1 MTSEVLMPALSPTM
15 TEGKIARWVKSE
27 GDTVR
32 AGDVLAEIE
41 TDKATMEVEAV
52 DEGVLAKIVIPEGTD
67 HVAVNTPI
75 ALIAENGEDAEEG
88 DSAQPIAAA
97 FPPRPRSGAE
107 PGRPAPEPPDQR
119 AEATPPSPAARAPA
133 QPTRAEPGPAPGGAP
148 ASDPQEYA
156 GKTVTMT
163 VREALRDAMAEE
175 MRRDDTVLLLGEEV
189 GEYQGAYKVS
199 QGLLQEFGPRRVIDT
214 PITEHGF
221 AGLGVG
227 AAFAG
232 LRPIVEFMTFN
243 FAMQA
248 MDQIINSAAKTRYMS
263 GGQMAAPIVF
273 RGANGI
279 ASRVA
284 AQHSQ
289 CFASWYAHVPGLK
302 VVAPYTGADHKGL
315 LKSAIRDPNPVIF
328 LEHELVYGESF
339 PVPEDPEYLVPI
351 GKARIAREG
360 EHVTITAFSRM
371 VKLALH
377 AAEELESAG
386 ISAEVIDLRS
396 LRPFDVGTVV
406 ESVKKT
412 NRIVS
417 VEEGWPFAGIGSE
430 IAAIVM
436 EECFDWLD
444 APLKRVTAKDV
455 PLPYA
460 ANLERLA
467 TPQVEDIVAA
477 AREVAYR

>member
-1 MTSEVLMPALSPTM
+1 MASEVLMPALSPTM
-15 TEGKIARWVKSE
+15 TEGKIARWVKSVGE
-27 GDTVR
+27 PVR

-75 ALIAENGEDAEEG
+75 AVIAENGEDVGEVEAK
-88 DSAQPIAAA
+88 
-97 FPPRPRSGAE
+97 PRSAPPQAKAPQE
-107 PGRPAPEPPDQR
+107 PPEQKEEPTPPPPATRKRPPAQARSAPAPSDEP
-119 AEATPPSPAARAPA
+119 AEYT
-133 QPTRAEPGPAPGGAP
+133 
-148 ASDPQEYA
+148 
-156 GKTVTMT
+156 GKTVTQT
-163 VREALRDAMAEE
+163 VREALRDAIAEE
-175 MRRDDTVLLLGEEV
+175 MRRDNNVLLIGEEV
-189 GEYQGAYKVS
+189 AEYQGAYKVS

-214 PITEHGF
+214 PITEQGF
-221 AGLGVG
+221 AGLGIG

-248 MDQIINSAAKTRYMS
+248 MDQLINSAAKTRYMS

-273 RGANGI
+273 RGPNGI

-289 CFASWYAHVPGLK
+289 CYASWYAHVPGLK

-339 PVPEDPEYLVPI
+339 AVPDDPEFLVPI
-351 GKARIAREG
+351 GKARIARTG

-371 VKLALH
+371 VKLALQ
-377 AAEELESAG
+377 AAEELEKAG

-396 LRPFDVGTVV
+396 LRPFDVAAVA

-444 APLKRVTAKDV
+444 APLKRVAGKDV

-467 TPQVEDIVAA
+467 VPQVEDIVAA